1 MSWYGHDMEGVM
13 ITGPAAAAGARESL
27 QERICKG
34 VAFTCVTRVR
44 WQGDRGDN
52 RVTVCSLTGDCR
64 VTICSITGP
73 AAAAGAGES
82 LQERICKGVAAAA
95 ELLSQNLMLP
105 TTCVSPLGAILLD
118 DFFCFTPLDNSM
130 TFSVVENETC
140 AAVLSSSCETE
151 TEEKLLS
158 HVQVVDSVHWT
169 VNTLR
174 TFCPGAIQ
182 ICVS

>member
-13 ITGPAAAAGARESL
+13 
-27 QERICKG
+27 
-34 VAFTCVTRVR
+34 
-44 WQGDRGDN
+44 
-52 RVTVCSLTGDCR
+52 
-64 VTICSITGP
+64 ITGP

-151 TEEKLLS
+151 EMLLS

-169 VNTLR
+169 ANTLR
-174 TFCPGAIQ
+174 TFCPRAIQ

>member
-1 MSWYGHDMEGVM
+1 M
-13 ITGPAAAAGARESL
+13 ITGPAAAA
-27 QERICKG
+27 
-34 VAFTCVTRVR
+34 
-44 WQGDRGDN
+44 
-52 RVTVCSLTGDCR
+52 
-64 VTICSITGP
+64 
-73 AAAAGAGES
+73 AGES
-82 LQERICKGVAAAA
+82 LQERICRGVAAAA

-151 TEEKLLS
+151 EMLLS
-158 HVQVVDSVHWT
+158 HVQVVDSVYWI

-174 TFCPGAIQ
+174 TFCPRAIQ

>member
-13 ITGPAAAAGARESL
+13 ITGPAAAAGAR
-27 QERICKG
+27 
-34 VAFTCVTRVR
+34 
-44 WQGDRGDN
+44 
-52 RVTVCSLTGDCR
+52 
-64 VTICSITGP
+64 
-73 AAAAGAGES
+73 ES

-151 TEEKLLS
+151 EMLLS
-158 HVQVVDSVHWT
+158 HVQVVDSVYWI

-174 TFCPGAIQ
+174 TFCPRAIQ